1 MRTGPP
7 TPEASEQG
15 LLASLRAGDEA
26 AFERLVREHTPHLL
40 AVARRLLPNEH
51 DARDA
56 VQEAFLSAFKSIGT
70 FEGGSRLSTW
80 LHRIVV
86 NACLMKR
93 RSESR
98 RPARSIEELLPA
110 FREDGHP
117 TLPARGWKPI
127 PDSVIQSTEVRDRV
141 RAAIEELPPVYRE
154 VLILRDIE
162 GVDTRAAAEHLGI
175 GEAAVKTRL
184 HRARQALREILD
196 PYFREASA

>member
-1 MRTGPP
+1 MRTGPSD
-7 TPEASEQG
+7 TGEQE
-15 LLASLRAGDEA
+15 LIASLRAGDEA

-40 AVARRLLPNEH
+40 AVARRLLPSEH

-56 VQEAFLSAFKSIGT
+56 VQEAFLSAFKSIGA

-98 RPARSIEELLPA
+98 RPARSIEDLLPR
-110 FREDGHP
+110 FREDGHQAI
-117 TLPARGWKPI
+117 PAKNWKPI
-127 PDSVIQSTEVRDRV
+127 PDSVIQTTELRDRV

-162 GVDTRAAAEHLGI
+162 ELDTRAAAEHLGI
-175 GEAAVKTRL
+175 GESAVKTRL
-184 HRARQALREILD
+184 HRARQALRELLD
-196 PYFREASA
+196 PYFREASS